1 MNDDDLTLPMLEAI
15 LAELMR
21 RPEGDIPQD
30 NVPDDLDAFKRQLD
44 ELLDELCSIARR
56 RKPS

>member
-21 RPEGDIPQD
+21 RSEGGIPQD
-30 NVPDDLDAFKRQLD
+30 NVPDDPEAFKRELD
-44 ELLDELCSIARR
+44 QLLDELRAMTRR
-56 RKPS
+56 PS